1 MILSDSAYNMS
12 NFTLKSISITQA
24 IGTFYVASIPAG
36 TLLAL
41 VDILSRDMSEEGR
54 QRVQREYNED
64 RGKQIAKYSAE
75 DNATFPTSIII
86 ATYPDKVRV
95 EENGLAFGQ
104 LADGLDWRPM
114 TQDEPFKIGEV
125 IDGQHRLLGLK
136 HAIETDGIERLR
148 DFELPV
154 VFMLDLDQGDKAYV
168 FSIINSKQRSVSSSL
183 IMDLF
188 GLQEQR
194 SPYKTCHEIAQAF
207 YDWADDQNEGTA
219 PPQGPFYKG
228 LKMLGKKVADGEML
242 SQGSFGK
249 YVLRLISKNP
259 DEDARRLRENK
270 IPLVDYPKC
279 VLRYLFIDEK
289 DFAIARILHEY
300 FSAIRNEFH
309 EEWDVE
315 PEKYLLRKTVGFSAL
330 ITVFEKI
337 WNKDIR
343 KPDEA
348 ADYFAKKAVEFKKNL
363 NGKPLTSDYFPSSEK
378 GASKIAA
385 IMLNGE
391 RPEEPVTPSGVNNK

>member
-1 MILSDSAYNMS
+1 MDNC
-12 NFTLKSISITQA
+12 TLKCISITQS
-24 IGTFYVASIPAG
+24 IGTFYVTSIPVG
-36 TLLAL
+36 TLLNL

-54 QRVQREYNED
+54 ERVQREYNED
-64 RGKQIAKYSAE
+64 RGKQIAKYSAQ

-95 EENGLAFGQ
+95 DEDSLAFGQ
-104 LADGLDWRPM
+104 LTADLDWQPM
-114 TQDEPFKIGEV
+114 THDALFKIGEV

-136 HAIETDGIERLR
+136 RAIEIDGLNRLR

-207 YDWADDQNEGTA
+207 YDWGSDPTIGPEYPN
-219 PPQGPFYKG
+219 GPFYKG
-228 LKMLGKKVADGEML
+228 LKMLGKKVSDGEML

-270 IPLVDYPKC
+270 TPLADDPKC
-279 VLRYLFIDEK
+279 ILRYLFIEEK
-289 DFAIARILHEY
+289 DSAIARILHEY
-300 FSAIRNEFH
+300 FSAIRKEFYNE
-309 EEWDVE
+309 WVKD
-315 PEKYLLRKTVGFSAL
+315 PENYLLRKTVGFSAL

-337 WNKDIR
+337 WDKNIR

-348 ADYFAKKAVEFKKNL
+348 ARYFALKAAEFKKNL
-363 NGKPLTSDYFPSSEK
+363 NGKLLTSEEFPSSEK
-378 GASKIAA
+378 GASKIAR
-385 IMLNGE
+385 IMLHGE
-391 RPEEPVTPSGVNNK
+391 QPENMPTSSETDNK

>member
-1 MILSDSAYNMS
+1 MS
-12 NFTLKSISITQA
+12 NFKLKCISITQE

-36 TLLAL
+36 SLLAL

-54 QRVQREYNED
+54 QRVQREYNEE
-64 RGKQIAKYSAE
+64 RGKQIAKYSTE
-75 DNATFPTSIII
+75 NNATFPTSIII
-86 ATYPDKVRV
+86 ATYPDRV
-95 EENGLAFGQ
+95 CVVDDGIEFGRLSDDSVWQ
-104 LADGLDWRPM
+104 PM

-136 HAIETDGIERLR
+136 RAIETDGIERLR

-207 YDWADDQNEGTA
+207 YDWVDDQNEGAA
-219 PPQGPFYKG
+219 PKKGPFYNG

-249 YVLRLISKNP
+249 YVLRLISKKP

-270 IPLVDYPKC
+270 IPLDDDSKC
-279 VLRYLFIDEK
+279 VLRYLFIQEK

-309 EEWDVE
+309 EEWDVQ

-330 ITVFEKI
+330 ITVFENI
-337 WNKDIR
+337 WDKEIR
-343 KPDEA
+343 EFDKA
-348 ADYFAKKAVEFKKNL
+348 AAYFAKKAVVFKKNL
-363 NGKPLTSDYFPSSEK
+363 DGKPLTSGYFPSSEK
-378 GASKIAA
+378 GASQIAE

-391 RPEEPVTPSGVNNK
+391 QLEESITPTGTNNI

>member
-1 MILSDSAYNMS
+1 MS
-12 NFTLKSISITQA
+12 NFKLKCISITQA

-54 QRVQREYNED
+54 QRVQREYNEE

-95 EENGLAFGQ
+95 VDDGIEFGRLSDDSVWQ
-104 LADGLDWRPM
+104 PM
-114 TQDEPFKIGEV
+114 AQDALLKIGEV
-125 IDGQHRLLGLK
+125 IDGQHRLLGLR
-136 HAIETDGIERLR
+136 HAIVNDGIERLK

-207 YDWADDQNEGTA
+207 YDWADDQNKGAE
-219 PPQGPFYKG
+219 PQKGPFYKG

-259 DEDARRLRENK
+259 DEDAKRLRESK
-270 IPLVDYPKC
+270 TPLADDPKC
-279 VLRYLFIDEK
+279 VLRYLFIEEK

-300 FSAIRNEFH
+300 FSAIQHEFR
-309 EEWDVE
+309 EEWDMQ

-330 ITVFEKI
+330 ITVFEKV

-343 KPDEA
+343 KFEEA
-348 ADYFAKKAVEFKKNL
+348 AVFFAEKAAEFKKNL
-363 NGKPLTSDYFPSSEK
+363 NKKPLTSEYFPSSEK
-378 GASKIAA
+378 GASQIAA

-391 RPEEPVTPSGVNNK
+391 QPEEPITQQKDNRND